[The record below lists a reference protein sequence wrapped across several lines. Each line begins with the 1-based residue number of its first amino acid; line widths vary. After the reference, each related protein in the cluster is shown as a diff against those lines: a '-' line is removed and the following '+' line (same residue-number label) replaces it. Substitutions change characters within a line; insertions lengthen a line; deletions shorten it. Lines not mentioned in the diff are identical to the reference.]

1 MLDLDFIADD
11 VKAYLDE
18 KDIKPKIWKRE
29 NIAGFFNRS
38 AYAISLISREKEILL
53 FSALQWI
60 AIALVGLLW
69 GEMLGWIPH
78 ELLNVRS
85 LHDFL
90 VDFAVFA
97 WSFLCTAL
105 AAYPIAV
112 FTAAMGAAHFLRQQ
126 GQPSTIGAC
135 LQLALP
141 NASRLWIFYL
151 WDGWQTFNWIIDN
164 VPRKGGGDFRFAER
178 RALAKATHH
187 AWKTGT
193 LGMPPALL
201 LGRGL
206 IEAASESVSLLKKR
220 STEVVKLRG
229 GYAAI
234 CGIVILAGL
243 MATTMLF
250 IFGLTPPKGT
260 APRTIYVLWIGVPM
274 FAIIGVIEL
283 LVRPVYVIAAC
294 QMYSEF
300 RKETRKPIKFGKPS
314 DRGLNVLAA
323 FLAACVILSLVAVYR
338 DQVGLGDLMA
348 IPARAQ

>member
-1 MLDLDFIADD
+1 MLDLDFIAED

-18 KDIKPKIWKRE
+18 KHIEPKIWKRE
-29 NIAGFFNRS
+29 NVAEFFNRS
-38 AYAISLISREKEILL
+38 AYAFSLVFREKEILF

-60 AIALVGLLW
+60 SIALAGLLW

-85 LHDFL
+85 LQDFL

-97 WSFLCTAL
+97 WSFLCAAL

-112 FTAAMGAAHFLRQQ
+112 LTAAMGAAHFLRQQ

-135 LQLALP
+135 LKLALP

-151 WDGWQTFNWIIDN
+151 WDGWQTFNRIIDN
-164 VPRKGGGDFRFAER
+164 VPLKGGYDFRFAKR
-178 RALAKATHH
+178 RALAKAAHH
-187 AWKTGT
+187 AWKAGT

-201 LGRGL
+201 SGKGL
-206 IEAASESVSLLKKR
+206 IEAATESVSLLKKR
-220 STEVVKLRG
+220 SAEVLKLRG

-234 CGIVILAGL
+234 CGMVILAGL
-243 MATTMLF
+243 IATTMLF

-260 APRTIYVLWIGVPM
+260 APRTIYALWIGVPM
-274 FAIIGVIEL
+274 FATIGVIEL

-300 RKETRKPIKFGKPS
+300 RKETRTPFKFAKSS
-314 DRGLNVLAA
+314 DSGLDVLAA
-323 FLAACVILSLVAVYR
+323 FLAACVILSLVAMYR
-338 DQVGLGDLMA
+338 DQIGLGDLMA
-348 IPARAQ
+348 VPARAQ